1 MQQTHRTGDGGR
13 GMGGAFCRGIFGSA
27 AEITGLLQE
36 NRRVFNGMI
45 LAQIVRAAIRQ
56 SSVEERVP

>member
-1 MQQTHRTGDGGR
+1 L
-13 GMGGAFCRGIFGSA
+13 GGAFCRGIFGSA